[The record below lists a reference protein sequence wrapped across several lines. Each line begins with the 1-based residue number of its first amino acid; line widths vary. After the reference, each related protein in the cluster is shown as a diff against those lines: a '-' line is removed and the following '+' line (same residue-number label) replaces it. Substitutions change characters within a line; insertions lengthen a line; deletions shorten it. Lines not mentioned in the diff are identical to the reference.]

1 MSKLTRNVTREHLK
15 EIMSY
20 YGVVQ
25 TVDFTKPGSGGGPSK
40 TATVEFESTEMCD
53 KAIKH
58 MDAGEKGAGID
69 FTNLADFKTV
79 VTNSRSKPGQN
90 TFVDFDLAE
99 YFDSLQR
106 YPPNKTI

>member
-25 TVDFTKPGSGGGPSK
+25 TVDIPPKTGSGLGK

-58 MDAGEKGAGID
+58 MDAGEFIMLVQG
-69 FTNLADFKTV
+69 
-79 VTNSRSKPGQN
+79 SR
-90 TFVDFDLAE
+90 
-99 YFDSLQR
+99 R
-106 YPPNKTI
+106 HR

>member
-25 TVDFTKPGSGGGPSK
+25 TVDMTAKPGSGPGK

-58 MDAGEKGAGID
+58 MDAGELMLVQGC
-69 FTNLADFKTV
+69 L
-79 VTNSRSKPGQN
+79 RH
-90 TFVDFDLAE
+90 
-99 YFDSLQR
+99 R
-106 YPPNKTI
+106 